1 MQPVMSCITCKH
13 WGIDE
18 RGIKHDALL
27 RPIGSKL
34 IHKLCLKQTKVAA
47 KYTHSKFNCDLH
59 EKM

>member
-1 MQPVMSCITCKH
+1 MSCITCKY

-18 RGIKHDALL
+18 RGIKHDSLL

-47 KYTHSKFNCDLH
+47 KYTHSKFNCEHH
-59 EKM
+59 ENG